1 MPEDARTP
9 TPEQTL
15 AWEAE
20 RRRTAGLSAAGA
32 ALLTIAGSLTTGLA
46 LSAVPSFDDRTLTV
60 LDTLGRAAEGQPI
73 PPGRLAAQTAYLGDH
88 AAVPIVGTLLFVL
101 GTLLI
106 FPAMAYLFRATRAR
120 RPGFQQL
127 ALVLLAV
134 GIVAFGVGRG
144 VAELARYLGAAS
156 FEGGTNADAADALA
170 SGPFLVGNLLWTA
183 GGLALGFAFVLICI
197 NAMRAGL
204 LTRFTGI
211 LGVIVGAT
219 FVLPLDQ
226 QGIIRVFW
234 LGALSALIL
243 GRWPRGVPA
252 AWTTGEAVP
261 WPSQQE
267 LRERREAARA
277 GTGGE
282 QNERPQRAER
292 VPESAPR
299 EPRRPPPAPRPQ
311 PVAARPHPSSKKRK
325 RKRRA

>member
-1 MPEDARTP
+1 MPDDARTP

-15 AWEAE
+15 AREAE
-20 RRRTAGLSAAGA
+20 HRRPAGLSAAAA

-46 LSAVPSFDDRTLTV
+46 LGRVPSYDDRTLTV
-60 LDTLGRAAEGQPI
+60 LDTIGRAADGRPI
-73 PPGRLAAQTAYLGDH
+73 GPGRLAAQTEYLGDH
-88 AAVPIVGTLLFVL
+88 AALPIAGTLLFAL

-106 FPAMAYLFRATRAR
+106 FPAMAYVFRATRAR
-120 RPGFQQL
+120 RPGFQRL
-127 ALVLLAV
+127 SLVLLAV
-134 GIVAFGVGRG
+134 GVVGFGVGRA

-156 FEGGTNADAADALA
+156 FDGGTNADASDALTG
-170 SGPFLVGNLLWTA
+170 GPFLLGSVLWQA
-183 GGLALGFAFVLICI
+183 GALSLGFAFVLICL
-197 NAMRAGL
+197 NAMRVGL
-204 LTRFTGI
+204 LTRFMGI
-211 LGVIVGAT
+211 LGVIVGGT

-226 QGIIRVFW
+226 QGVIRVFW

-252 AWTTGEAVP
+252 AWSTGTAVP

-277 GTGGE
+277 E
-282 QNERPQRAER
+282 RAEE
-292 VPESAPR
+292 PATNGADAEAAPR

-311 PVAARPHPSSKKRK
+311 PVAAQQHPSSKKRK